1 MSAPITRA
9 VIYARYSS
17 DRQTEQSIEG
27 QVRVCEEYAAK
38 EGLTIVGQYIDRA
51 VSARTDNRPQFK
63 AMIKDSALG
72 LFDAII
78 VYKTDRFARSKY
90 DSAIYKKQLLLN
102 NVTLHY
108 AAETIPDGPEGV
120 ILESLL
126 EGLAE
131 YYSLELGQKIKRGLR
146 ESAYK
151 CQATGIRPFGYQV
164 NEDKTFSVH
173 LEEAVIVKKV
183 FQDFLAGSSIAQIA
197 REINALGFK
206 TTRNGKF
213 GQKSIRRILEAPRYI
228 GTYIWRDIKIENG
241 MPAIIDEATFYKA
254 QEELERRL
262 GHKRRTRPSNKYLLT
277 GKAYCGECGALLHG
291 VSGTGKS
298 GKTYYYYRCSA
309 KCGLGPI
316 QVSQIEPYCASA
328 VREYVLQLDVI
339 EALSNAIWRVQDQDS
354 EEQEELAAYKS
365 KLQDLEKRQDNLL
378 LALETAAAPSLVKRL
393 EEIDQEIEALSHE
406 AKVIEARSFKLTE
419 EQLRFWLHYHMEH
432 AQDEKILEDFISEIY
447 VFKDSLELIFSITSP
462 GSQERVR
469 KDAPLVEIMGFE
481 PMASAMRRQRSPN

>member
-228 GTYIWRDIKIENG
+228 GTYIWRDIMI
-241 MPAIIDEATFYKA
+241 
-254 QEELERRL
+254 
-262 GHKRRTRPSNKYLLT
+262 
-277 GKAYCGECGALLHG
+277 
-291 VSGTGKS
+291 
-298 GKTYYYYRCSA
+298 
-309 KCGLGPI
+309 
-316 QVSQIEPYCASA
+316 
-328 VREYVLQLDVI
+328 
-339 EALSNAIWRVQDQDS
+339 
-354 EEQEELAAYKS
+354 
-365 KLQDLEKRQDNLL
+365 
-378 LALETAAAPSLVKRL
+378 
-393 EEIDQEIEALSHE
+393 
-406 AKVIEARSFKLTE
+406 
-419 EQLRFWLHYHMEH
+419 
-432 AQDEKILEDFISEIY
+432 
-447 VFKDSLELIFSITSP
+447 
-462 GSQERVR
+462 
-469 KDAPLVEIMGFE
+469 
-481 PMASAMRRQRSPN
+481 